1 MNRTVIKFRRMIE
14 EATKNG
20 VYAPAKETLSKGLIF
35 LENILHR
42 NFNISEHYEKVHA
55 VRNQFIFHQCNC

>member
-14 EATKNG
+14 EAIKNG
-20 VYAPAKETLSKGLIF
+20 VYAPAKEALSKGLIF

-55 VRNQFIFHQCNC
+55 VRNQFIFHQYNC

>member
-1 MNRTVIKFRRMIE
+1 MIE
-14 EATKNG
+14 EAIKNG

-42 NFNISEHYEKVHA
+42 NFNISEHYEKVHT
-55 VRNQFIFHQCNC
+55 VRNQFIFHQYNS

>member
-1 MNRTVIKFRRMIE
+1 MIE

-55 VRNQFIFHQCNC
+55 VRNQFIFH